1 MFNFFKKETTLVAP
15 ISGKVVSI
23 TEVPDPVFAEK
34 MTGDGIA
41 IIPDGDFVVAPC
53 DATVTFVFGTK
64 HAVGLTTKDGLEL
77 LIHVGLD
84 TVKLGGEGFEAL
96 VEVDQVVKAG
106 TPLLKFDRV
115 FIAEKGYPLISPF
128 IITNMD
134 LIKNLSIK
142 EVANVTAGKDI
153 VISYKL

>member
-96 VEVDQVVKAG
+96 VSVDQVVKAG
-106 TPLLKFDRV
+106 TPLLKFDRD
-115 FIAEKGYPLISPF
+115 FITEKGYPLISPF

-142 EVANVTAGKDI
+142 ELTNVTAGKDI
-153 VISYKL
+153 VIGYKL